1 MLDLTDKKYFSWKI
15 TERFLFI
22 MDRILGN
29 RANGKVTAKMFG
41 DVVGIASSNL
51 NRIRQNPTENFV
63 TIEAV
68 GRLCDNYKISPAWLI
83 LNIGN
88 PYADEHLYNAYQA
101 LEVRLTKVED
111 VIKMIEETS
120 SVTTKTKPK
129 K

>member
-1 MLDLTDKKYFSWKI
+1 MLDITDKKYFSWKI

-41 DVVGIASSNL
+41 EIVGIASSNL

-63 TIEAV
+63 TIEAI
-68 GRLCDNYKISPAWLI
+68 GRLCNHYKVSPAWIVLD
-83 LNIGN
+83 IGN
-88 PYADEHLYNAYQA
+88 PYADEHIYNAYQA
-101 LEVRLTKVED
+101 LEKRMNELEDSVRQ
-111 VIKMIEETS
+111 IEVS
-120 SVTTKTKPK
+120 LNLKPMRAK